1 METLIKKKE
10 NNNIMTKEKFKN
22 QILSRI
28 QHLFD
33 EAEAIKNKKPELAQR
48 YVFIARKL
56 SQRAKVKIPK
66 IFKRRFCKH
75 CSAYFIP
82 GKNYR
87 VRTTGKTIT
96 YTCKTCNKWMRFGY
110 K

>member
-10 NNNIMTKEKFKN
+10 NNGIMAKEKFKN

-28 QHLFD
+28 NTLFR
-33 EAEAIKNKKPELAQR
+33 EAEAIKNKRADLAQR
-48 YVFIARKL
+48 YVFLARKL
-56 SQRAKVKIPK
+56 SQKAKIKIPREL
-66 IFKRRFCKH
+66 KRHYCKH

-96 YTCKTCNKWMRFGY
+96 YTCKTCGKWMRFGY